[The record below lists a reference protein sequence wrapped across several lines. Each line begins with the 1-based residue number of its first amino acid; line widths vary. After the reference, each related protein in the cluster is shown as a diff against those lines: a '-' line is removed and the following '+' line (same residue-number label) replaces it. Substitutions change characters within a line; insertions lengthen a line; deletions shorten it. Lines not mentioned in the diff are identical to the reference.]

1 MIKTNEF
8 WIKKMQSFADIKNA
22 VIVKVCLVVY
32 LLVTL
37 IIVIISNIF
46 YHIFRLYLVWS
57 GKPHH
62 FQQDDKVFFASQQAI
77 KL

>member
-22 VIVKVCLVVY
+22 VIVKVCLIVY

-37 IIVIISNIF
+37 ILVIISNIF
-46 YHIFRLYLVWS
+46 LSYFLTIFGLERKTS
-57 GKPHH
+57 SFP
-62 FQQDDKVFFASQQAI
+62 AR
-77 KL
+77 